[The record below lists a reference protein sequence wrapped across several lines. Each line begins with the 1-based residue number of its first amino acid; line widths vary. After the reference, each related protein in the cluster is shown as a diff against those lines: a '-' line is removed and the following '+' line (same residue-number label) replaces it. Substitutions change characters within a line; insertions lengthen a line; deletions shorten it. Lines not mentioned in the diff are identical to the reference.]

1 VRKRLDHDVGAILA
15 GVVDV
20 HVLRTVATS
29 KSAARDVGG
38 WDFYC
43 IPGSAHAENESY
55 ATATL
60 TEKAG
65 WWAIYTAWHAAQV
78 ESGRGGVPCAA
89 ERQQSAHACASRVIR
104 RVSFV
109 KMLRVMCVVNDTAST
124 RLA

>member
-1 VRKRLDHDVGAILA
+1 
-15 GVVDV
+15 V

-55 ATATL
+55 ARATL
-60 TEKAG
+60 TENAG

-89 ERQQSAHACASRVIR
+89 QRQQSAHACASRVR

>member
-1 VRKRLDHDVGAILA
+1 MRKRLDHDVGAILA
-15 GVVDV
+15 GVVNV

-43 IPGSAHAENESY
+43 VPGSAHAENESY
-55 ATATL
+55 ARATL
-60 TEKAG
+60 TKKAG

-78 ESGRGGVPCAA
+78 ESVRGGVPCAA
-89 ERQQSAHACASRVIR
+89 ERQQCTRVHLSRVR

-109 KMLRVMCVVNDTAST
+109 KC
-124 RLA
+124 